1 MEEKTVM
8 SHLKMLRLFYNSKKA
23 KDLTLESMSQEKLK
37 HSLRRQ
43 ISNIDSILVGR
54 LKLRKALINKFKS

>member
-1 MEEKTVM
+1 MEEKIVM

-43 ISNIDSILVGR
+43 ISNIDSILVG
-54 LKLRKALINKFKS
+54 KLRLTKALFNQFKS

>member
-1 MEEKTVM
+1 
-8 SHLKMLRLFYNSKKA
+8 MLRLFYNSKKP

-37 HSLRRQ
+37 HTMRRQ

-54 LKLRKALINKFKS
+54 LRLRKALINKFKS